1 MADER
6 FPSHRA
12 GDAAQDAPHGDG
24 QGRGTRSA
32 GGRESGGF
40 RIRLSDNEMQ
50 ASLALQEAFGLRST
64 VAVLGFSLRTLAQ
77 QLEQGQLN
85 DLIAQQ
91 RALGGGRPAGGR
103 EGTREG
109 GRSGE
114 PRRERGPQEQG
125 RGGRGRVDPFAR
137 PARPT
142 PAHAEDEGPADASEA
157 ADASEPADASEAA
170 DPAEAALT
178 PETEAPVDTAS
189 DGVPDGAPEDTSEP
203 TEIPLTGSTE
213 PLETT
218 PSES

>member
-142 PAHAEDEGPADASEA
+142 PAHAEDERPADASEPT
-157 ADASEPADASEAA
+157 DASEPA
-170 DPAEAALT
+170 DPAEAALA

-189 DGVPDGAPEDTSEP
+189 DGVPDGAPEDISEP
-203 TEIPLTGSTE
+203 TGTTLTGSTE